1 MDSETTIGDRIRR
14 FRGRQMTQQDLATRA
29 GVSVDVIRKLEQN
42 RRGTSIGTL
51 HKIARALDVDTS
63 LLLAKGA
70 SVPSGEA
77 NAGVVAIRHALTSV
91 DDLLGDIGGEALPL
105 DEAKRTVEYAWGAYW
120 GGKYE
125 LLASILPTALPQ
137 VRATVHA
144 ASSAESSPA
153 NDLMARL
160 YWVTGCTLVHMGQP
174 DPAYL
179 AIRMALTAS
188 QGADDPLLN
197 ATLRGSVAWQLLV
210 QGRYDES
217 IRVSTSTAA
226 SIEPSGDVPPE
237 HLSAFGS
244 LLITA
249 ATAAGRA
256 RRVAEARDLIRSA
269 GGVAERIGHDRD
281 DYETAFGPSQ
291 VIMQTVDVHVVT
303 ENYADAL
310 DVAKKMPRDAGLPLA
325 SSARHLADRAYALA
339 RLGHDQ
345 KALDTLLTMERMAP
359 DWVRYQTLPKLVV
372 GELVENHKRRV
383 NASSLFGLARR
394 LGVPS
399 IT

>member
-14 FRGRQMTQQDLATRA
+14 FRGKQMTQQELATRA

-51 HKIARALDVDTS
+51 HKIARALDRDTS
-63 LLLAKGA
+63 LLLGKGA
-70 SVPSGEA
+70 SVPSDEP

-91 DDLLGDIGGEALPL
+91 DDLLGEFEGEALSL
-105 DEAKRTVEYAWGAYW
+105 DEAKRTVDYAWGAYW
-120 GGKYE
+120 GGRYE
-125 LLASILPTALPQ
+125 LLASILPAALTQ
-137 VRATVHA
+137 LRATVHA
-144 ASSAESSPA
+144 ANSAELSPA
-153 NDLMARL
+153 NDLLARL
-160 YWVTGCTLVHMGQP
+160 YWVAGCTLVHMGQP

-179 AIRMALTAS
+179 AVRMALTS
-188 QGADDPLLN
+188 SRGADDMLLD
-197 ATLRGSVAWQLLV
+197 ATLRSSLAWQLLV

-217 IRVSTSTAA
+217 IRVSTATAA
-226 SIEPSGDVPPE
+226 GIEPSGDVPPE
-237 HLSAFGS
+237 HLSVFGS

-256 RRVAEARDLIRSA
+256 RRVGEARDLMRSA
-269 GGVAERIGHDRD
+269 GEVADRIGHDRD

-291 VIMQTVDVHVVT
+291 VVMQTVDVHVVT
-303 ENYADAL
+303 ENYTDAL

-325 SSARHLADRAYALA
+325 ASARHLADRAYAFA

-359 DWVRYQTLPKLVV
+359 EWVLYQPLPRLVV
-372 GELVENHKRRV
+372 SELVENHQRRV
-383 NASSLFGLARR
+383 KASSLFSLARR
-394 LGVPS
+394 LGVQP
-399 IT
+399 TG